1 VSLTRAEVVAYLEGL
16 GTHELGELIDELQRR
31 LGLRPVAQVERV
43 TMGAPLV
50 MGMLDEHV
58 YRVVLLGYTESRR
71 IEMMKAIREV
81 RPLGIVE
88 AKLFIDSAPVEVG
101 EFDYRNHAQALAD
114 RLQAAGGEVEI
125 R

>member
-50 MGMLDEHV
+50 MGMLDAEH
-58 YRVVLLGYTESRR
+58 RVVLRGYTESRR
-71 IEMMKAIREV
+71 VEMMKLLREL
-81 RPLGIVE
+81 RPIGLME
-88 AKLFIDSAPVEVG
+88 ARQLLDQLPVELG
-101 EFDYRNHAQALAD
+101 EFNYRGDAQALAD

>member
-1 VSLTRAEVVAYLEGL
+1 MSLTRAEVVAYLEGL

-31 LGLRPVAQVERV
+31 LGLRPVPPVERV
-43 TMGAPLV
+43 AMGAPLV

-101 EFDYRNHAQALAD
+101 EFDYRSHAQALAD
-114 RLQAAGGEVEI
+114 RLQAAGGKVEI